1 MPGFE
6 GENANRYGQVINGLR
21 RMAGVF
27 KDAFYP
33 ARCLVC
39 GSFFYHTTGANNG
52 LTAQGLPVEAIAVFE
67 SLLAP
72 FLCQGCLEGFK
83 AVESPIC
90 LQCGVMFQSREND
103 DHICGNC
110 LTWPKKFG
118 MARSA
123 GLYDR
128 ALMAAIHCMK
138 YYGKIQLARPPG
150 TLLFNTFTRYWPKG
164 EIDLVIP
171 VPLHITK
178 MRMRGFNQ
186 AFLLIRHWR
195 SLAGMLPVSRPAIK
209 IDQQTLIR
217 TKRARPQT
225 GLSRKKRLTNIKNAF
240 RLQRSKTISGQRILL
255 VDDVYTTGATVNECA
270 KVLLHGGAESVDVL
284 TLAQAA

>member
-1 MPGFE
+1 
-6 GENANRYGQVINGLR
+6 
-21 RMAGVF
+21 
-27 KDAFYP
+27 
-33 ARCLVC
+33 
-39 GSFFYHTTGANNG
+39 
-52 LTAQGLPVEAIAVFE
+52 
-67 SLLAP
+67 
-72 FLCQGCLEGFK
+72 
-83 AVESPIC
+83 
-90 LQCGVMFQSREND
+90 
-103 DHICGNC
+103 
-110 LTWPKKFG
+110 
-118 MARSA
+118 
-123 GLYDR
+123 
-128 ALMAAIHCMK
+128 
-138 YYGKIQLARPPG
+138 
-150 TLLFNTFTRYWPKG
+150 
-164 EIDLVIP
+164 
-171 VPLHITK
+171 